1 MRRALAIA
9 TTLLLG
15 ACGHTPER
23 VPNPPAP
30 AIIKVPVRVYVPIPP
45 TMTQRCS
52 WVREGELPSEVFAV
66 TEGRK
71 RCLLRYEA
79 QLDTVEAVEGRPVVD
94 D

>member
-1 MRRALAIA
+1 MLRALAIA
-9 TTLLLG
+9 TTLLLC

-30 AIIKVPVRVYVPIPP
+30 EVIKVPVRVYVPIPP
-45 TMTQRCS
+45 AMTQRCS
-52 WVREGELPSEVFAV
+52 WVREGERPSEVFAV

-79 QLDTVEAVEGRPVVD
+79 QLRTIEAVAGKPAVD